1 MTVETVVTVVTDLL
15 TASPLV
21 ALFLV
26 LTLGTL
32 LGAVR
37 VAGVSLGPAGALFA
51 GLALSALLPG
61 VAGTVPDLV
70 GTLGLTLF
78 AYTIGL
84 AGGPSFFSG
93 LRRNARAIVAA
104 VLVLIAVAAL
114 AAGLGR
120 VMGLEPADVA
130 GVYAGAMTNT
140 PGVAAAVE
148 AAGTNEP
155 VVGFSI
161 SYPFGVVG
169 VLLAIVAGQAWS
181 RRRPTEEDREPPQT
195 AEYRTLE
202 VTAEDLPSLGELR
215 SFEDAELVFTRLRRD
230 GDEWTP
236 DGSDTPRPGDLL
248 TVIGPAPVLE
258 AFTDHVGH
266 IAHDDLPLERH
277 QVDFQRVVLSNARYA
292 GVRVA
297 DLDLDRFDAVAGFVR
312 RGDVDVVARPD
323 LIVELG
329 DRIRVVAPR
338 DRLQEVV
345 TELGDSERAVVVA
358 DPIGFSLGLLL
369 GLALGL
375 VPIPLPG
382 TTLTLGTAAA
392 PLLVG
397 LVLGRVGHA
406 GRITWQLPYA
416 TNQALR
422 QLGVLL
428 FLATVGLS
436 SGPDLASALGSPRG
450 LQLFGLGAVLTTVM
464 ALTVLLIARHLEFG
478 GPRTAGTLAGVQ
490 NQPAILAFAI
500 ERTEGDDRVNLA
512 YALLF
517 PPTFVVKILAAQ
529 VLATW

>member
-1 MTVETVVTVVTDLL
+1 MNAANAVTDVL
-15 TASPLV
+15 TASPLMV
-21 ALFLV
+21 LFLV

-32 LGAVR
+32 LGAIR

-61 VAGTVPDLV
+61 VADIVPALL

-93 LRRNARAIVAA
+93 LRRNARTIVAA
-104 VLVLIAVAAL
+104 VLVLITVAAL

-120 VMGLEPADVA
+120 AMGLDPAEVA

-148 AAGTNEP
+148 ATGSTAP

-161 SYPFGVVG
+161 SYPFGIVG

-181 RRRPTEEDREPPQT
+181 RRRPTEEDREPPHT
-195 AEYRTLE
+195 AAYRTIE
-202 VTAEDLPSLGELR
+202 VTVEDLPSLEHLR
-215 SFEDAELVFTRLRRD
+215 SFGGAELVFTRLYRE
-230 GDEWTP
+230 GDQWTP
-236 DGSDTPRPGDLL
+236 SDDDTPRPGDLL
-248 TVIGPAPVLE
+248 TVIGPAPVLA

-266 IAHDDLPLERH
+266 LAHDDLPLDRH

-292 GVRVA
+292 GARVA

-323 LIVELG
+323 LTVELG

-338 DRLQEVV
+338 DRLHEVV

-382 TTLTLGTAAA
+382 PTLALGTAAG

-397 LVLGRVGHA
+397 LVLGRVGRV
-406 GRITWQLPYA
+406 GPITWQLPYA

-422 QLGVLL
+422 QFGVLL
-428 FLATVGLS
+428 FLATVGLGA
-436 SGPDLASALGSPRG
+436 GPDLASALGSPRG
-450 LQLFGLGAVLTTVM
+450 LQLFGLGAVLTIAM
-464 ALTVLLIARHLEFG
+464 ALALLLLARRLELG

-500 ERTEGDDRVNLA
+500 ERTDGDDRVNLA

-517 PPTFVVKILAAQ
+517 PPTFVAKILAAQ